1 MNVRSLERCS
11 EMDKTKKILIS
22 IGIVIALVLMFVI
35 WGISVNN
42 SVIRKEEQIKESSSS
57 ITVQLKKR
65 SDSVKQLVQVVEE
78 YSEHE
83 QSIMTSVSE
92 ARNYAESGNAEQ
104 ASLIISAIAEQY
116 PDLKASQSY
125 NNLMN
130 EISINENGLK
140 EYRENY
146 NHQVKNYKKFIRQ
159 VPNKWFLDMSGYEP
173 VEYDYLELEDDYDVS
188 NIFGE

>member
-1 MNVRSLERCS
+1 
-11 EMDKTKKILIS
+11 MDKTKKILIS

-140 EYRENY
+140 ECRENY

>member
-35 WGISVNN
+35 WGISANN

-140 EYRENY
+140 DYRENY
-146 NHQVKNYKKFIRQ
+146 NQQVKNYKKFIRQ
-159 VPNKWFLDMSGYEP
+159 IPNKWFLDMSGYEP
-173 VEYDYLELEDDYDVS
+173 IEYDYLELEDDYDVS

>member
-83 QSIMTSVSE
+83 QSIMASVSE
-92 ARNYAESGNAEQ
+92 ARSYAESGNAEQ

-140 EYRENY
+140 DYRENY
-146 NHQVKNYKKFIRQ
+146 NQQVKNYKKFIRQ

>member
-92 ARNYAESGNAEQ
+92 AKNYAESGNAEQ

>member
-1 MNVRSLERCS
+1 MNVRSLEGCS